1 MELILEKLIPVVGS
15 KGWKNPKN
23 KNVKYLNDITNFKN
37 GDPSIILLPKST
49 EEIVKIMQICSDYSW
64 PITIQGGMTGLVQ
77 GAVPFDNEVIL
88 SLEKMNSINNLDK
101 VSLTAIVQSGVTLEN
116 FQKFLDDE
124 NLFFP
129 LDLGSKGSCLIGG
142 NLSTNA
148 GGTRVIKYGM
158 MRALTLGLEVVL
170 ADGTVI
176 SNLNS
181 LLKDNA
187 GYDLKHLFI
196 GSEGTLGIITK
207 AALKLFPK
215 PKSQNVAFCGL
226 DNFNQLKE
234 LLLKCK
240 VELGNDLAAFEVL
253 WKPTYEF
260 IIKSTDIHGPLPEN
274 YKYYVLIETLGN
286 KSEMDDE
293 WFKETLSK
301 FLNNKLI
308 NDAVIA
314 LSKKDI
320 NKIWSVRE
328 STSTAFKT
336 IPLRMNFDVSIN
348 LNDIEIF
355 IKKLKKEL
363 FNLKE
368 VKDVLFFGHLGD
380 NNLHAVVVCNKL
392 HENIKRIFY
401 SIVSEFNG
409 SISAEHGIGLEKK
422 PYLNLSRSYE
432 EIKLMKD
439 LKIKLDPKNILNRN
453 RVIDIKPS
461 LNLNTNNEKINDE
474 LKDRF
479 RPEFLSS

>member
-1 MELILEKLIPVVGS
+1 
-15 KGWKNPKN
+15 
-23 KNVKYLNDITNFKN
+23 
-37 GDPSIILLPKST
+37 
-49 EEIVKIMQICSDYSW
+49 
-64 PITIQGGMTGLVQ
+64 
-77 GAVPFDNEVIL
+77 
-88 SLEKMNSINNLDK
+88 
-101 VSLTAIVQSGVTLEN
+101 
-116 FQKFLDDE
+116 
-124 NLFFP
+124 
-129 LDLGSKGSCLIGG
+129 
-142 NLSTNA
+142 
-148 GGTRVIKYGM
+148 M

-240 VELGNDLAAFEVL
+240 VELGNDLSAFEVL

-392 HENIKRIFY
+392 HENIKRIFW
-401 SIVSEFNG
+401 
-409 SISAEHGIGLEKK
+409 L
-422 PYLNLSRSYE
+422 L
-432 EIKLMKD
+432 
-439 LKIKLDPKNILNRN
+439 
-453 RVIDIKPS
+453 
-461 LNLNTNNEKINDE
+461 
-474 LKDRF
+474 
-479 RPEFLSS
+479 